1 MVEKFKSFITEA
13 KEEDYKV
20 VVLTRKPKD
29 NPEQN
34 LLVTASKFE
43 KAAKSLGIESYVVFI
58 EGAYITFGD
67 NVRRI
72 HNIDDDK
79 GFEISTD
86 DTLIIVRGGVNAR
99 DSWKD
104 LLSQLERAG
113 YTCANSREC
122 MEICSDK
129 YRTALRLAEVGL
141 VTPTTVLL
149 SDENSAKIAF
159 EKLNTTYPVIL
170 KTISG
175 TKGVGV
181 LFVESEKSLESMV
194 QLLYKVDEEI
204 SLILQIYI
212 KTDYDVRV
220 MVLNN
225 IIVGAMKRK
234 VVSGDFRS
242 NVHLGSSVEKYELT
256 EKEKQDCIR
265 ATKAVNGTW
274 VGVDFIPAKDRENDG
289 PFILEVNSSPGTS
302 GFDEATGKDITKH
315 ILENFMNKE
324 NWWKISTLAGVWE
337 TFEHEKLGK
346 MVGKMDTG
354 NSNSKSVIHADTYEI
369 KGKKINWELNGVKM
383 TSKVE
388 EMKKISL
395 GGFRDRIE
403 IRPAILLDFT
413 FAGTLYKNM
422 KFTLDDRGKK
432 TPLLINRDFMKKSNI
447 SIDPSRKF
455 ILTERLDN
463 LYEE

>member
-1 MVEKFKSFITEA
+1 MEKFKSFITEA
-13 KEEDYKV
+13 KEEKYKV
-20 VVLTRKPKD
+20 VVLTRKPDDYPNHKS
-29 NPEQN
+29 
-34 LLVTASKFE
+34 LLTSTKFE
-43 KAAKSLGIESYVVFI
+43 KSAKALELDFYMCFI
-58 EGAYITFGD
+58 NGAYLSFE
-67 NVRRI
+67 NELRRI
-72 HNIDDDK
+72 HNADDDK
-79 GFEISTD
+79 GFEISPD

-113 YTCANSREC
+113 YTCVNSREC
-122 MEICSDK
+122 MEVCSDK
-129 YRTALRLAEVGL
+129 YRTSLRLAEVGL
-141 VTPTTVLL
+141 STPTTVLIP
-149 SDENSAKIAF
+149 DEDSAKIAF

-204 SLILQIYI
+204 SLILQTYI

-225 IIVGAMKRK
+225 IIVGAMQRNI
-234 VVSGDFRS
+234 VTGDFRS
-242 NVHLGSSVEKYELT
+242 NVHLGSSIKKYELT
-256 EKEKQDCIR
+256 EKEKRDCIS
-265 ATKAVNGTW
+265 AAKAVNGVW
-274 VGVDFIPAKDRENDG
+274 VGVDFIPAKDRENG
-289 PFILEVNSSPGTS
+289 SPFILEVNSSPGTE
-302 GFDEATGKDITKH
+302 GFDKSTKKNITKH
-315 ILENFMNKE
+315 FLENFMDKE
-324 NWWKISTLAGVWE
+324 NWWKTSILAGVWE
-337 TFEHEKLGK
+337 TFEHEKLGNII
-346 MVGKMDTG
+346 GKMDTG
-354 NSNSKSVIHADTYEI
+354 NSSKTSVIHSDTYKI

-383 TSKVE
+383 ISKIE
-388 EMKKISL
+388 EMKKITL
-395 GGFRDRIE
+395 GGFRDRTE
-403 IRPAILLDFT
+403 VRPSILLDFT

-422 KFTLDDRGKK
+422 RFTIDDRGKK
-432 TPLLINRDFMKKSNI
+432 TPLLINRDFMQKANI

>member
-1 MVEKFKSFITEA
+1 MEQFKSFITEA

-20 VVLTRKPKD
+20 VVLTRQPKD
-29 NPEQN
+29 KPEQK
-34 LLVTASKFE
+34 LLATARKFE
-43 KAAKSLGIESYVVFI
+43 EAAKSLGMESYIVFI
-58 EGAYITFGD
+58 EGAYITFD
-67 NVRRI
+67 NNVRRI
-72 HNIDDDK
+72 HNVNDEE

-113 YTCANSREC
+113 YSCANSREC
-122 MEICSDK
+122 LEICSDK
-129 YRTALRLAEVGL
+129 YRTTLRLAEVGL
-141 VTPTTVLL
+141 VTPTTVLIPNK
-149 SDENSAKIAF
+149 DSAKIAY

-204 SLILQIYI
+204 SLILQVYI
-212 KTDYDVRV
+212 KTDQDVRV

-225 IIVGAMKRK
+225 TIVGAMKRNIVK
-234 VVSGDFRS
+234 GDFRS
-242 NVHLGSSVEKYELT
+242 NVHLGAKVEKYELT
-256 EKEKQDCIR
+256 DREKEDCIR
-265 ATKAVNGTW
+265 AAKAVSGTW
-274 VGVDFIPAKDRENDG
+274 VGVDFIAAKDRDKDG
-289 PFILEVNSSPGTS
+289 PYILEVNSSPGTN
-302 GFDEATGKDITKH
+302 GFDEATGKDITKLV
-315 ILENFMNKE
+315 LENFKNKE
-324 NWWKISTLAGVWE
+324 NWWKVSTLAGVWE
-337 TFEHEKLGK
+337 TFEHDKLGK
-346 MVGKMDTG
+346 IVGKMDTG

-383 TSKVE
+383 ISQVE

-395 GGFRDRIE
+395 GGFRDREE
-403 IRPAILLDFT
+403 IRPSIRLDFT

-422 KFTLDDRGKK
+422 KFTIDDRGKK
-432 TPLLINRDFMKKSNI
+432 TPLLINRDFMKMANI

-455 ILTERLDN
+455 ILTERLDPQ
-463 LYEE
+463 EEN

>member
-1 MVEKFKSFITEA
+1 MEQFKSFITEA

-20 VVLTRKPKD
+20 VVLTRQPKD
-29 NPEQN
+29 KPEQK
-34 LLVTASKFE
+34 LLATARKFE
-43 KAAKSLGIESYVVFI
+43 EAAKSLGMESYIVFI
-58 EGAYITFGD
+58 EGAYITFD
-67 NVRRI
+67 NNVRRI
-72 HNIDDDK
+72 HNVNDEE

-113 YTCANSREC
+113 YSCANSREC
-122 MEICSDK
+122 LEICSDK
-129 YRTALRLAEVGL
+129 YRTTLRLAEVGL
-141 VTPTTVLL
+141 VTPTTVLIPNK
-149 SDENSAKIAF
+149 DSAKIAY

-204 SLILQIYI
+204 SLILQTYI
-212 KTDYDVRV
+212 KTDQDVRV

-225 IIVGAMKRK
+225 TIVGAMKRNIVK
-234 VVSGDFRS
+234 GDFRS
-242 NVHLGSSVEKYELT
+242 NVHLGAKVEKYELT
-256 EKEKQDCIR
+256 DREKEDCIR
-265 ATKAVNGTW
+265 AAKAVNGTW
-274 VGVDFIPAKDRENDG
+274 VGVDFIAAKDRDKDG
-289 PFILEVNSSPGTS
+289 PYILEVNSSPGTN
-302 GFDEATGKDITKH
+302 GFDEATGKDITKLV
-315 ILENFMNKE
+315 LENFKNKE
-324 NWWKISTLAGVWE
+324 NWWKVSTLAGVWE
-337 TFEHEKLGK
+337 TFEHDKLGK
-346 MVGKMDTG
+346 IVGKMDTG

-383 TSKVE
+383 ISQVE

-395 GGFRDRIE
+395 GGFRDREE
-403 IRPAILLDFT
+403 IRPSIRLDFT

-422 KFTLDDRGKK
+422 KFTIDDRGKK
-432 TPLLINRDFMKKSNI
+432 TPLLINRDFMKTANI

-455 ILTERLDN
+455 ILTERLDPQ
-463 LYEE
+463 EEN

>member
-1 MVEKFKSFITEA
+1 MEKFKSFITEA
-13 KEEDYKV
+13 KEDKYKV
-20 VVLTRKPKD
+20 VVLTRKPDDYPNHKS
-29 NPEQN
+29 
-34 LLVTASKFE
+34 LLTSAKFE
-43 KAAKSLGIESYVVFI
+43 KSAKSLELDFYMCFI
-58 EGAYITFGD
+58 EGAYITLD
-67 NVRRI
+67 DDVRRI
-72 HNIDDDK
+72 HNADDED
-79 GFEISTD
+79 GFELSTN

-122 MEICSDK
+122 IETCSDK

-141 VTPTTVLL
+141 VTPTTVLIP
-149 SDENSAKIAF
+149 DEDGAKIAF
-159 EKLNTTYPVIL
+159 DKLDTTYPVIL
-170 KTISG
+170 KTIQG

-204 SLILQIYI
+204 SLILQTYI

-225 IIVGAMKRK
+225 IIVGAMQRN

-242 NVHLGSSVEKYELT
+242 NVHLGAKIQKYELT

-265 ATKAVNGTW
+265 AAKAVNGVW
-274 VGVDFIPAKDRENDG
+274 VGVDFIPAKDREKDG

-302 GFDEATGKDITKH
+302 GFDEATGKDVTKY
-315 ILENFMNKE
+315 ILKNFMDKE
-324 NWWKISTLAGVWE
+324 NWWKTSILAGVWE
-337 TFEHEKLGK
+337 TFEHEKLGGII
-346 MVGKMDTG
+346 GKMDTG
-354 NSNSKSVIHADTYEI
+354 NSSKTSVIHAETYEI

-383 TSKVE
+383 ISKIE
-388 EMKKISL
+388 EMKKINL
-395 GGFRDRIE
+395 GGFRDRTE
-403 IRPAILLDFT
+403 IRPSILLDFT

-422 KFTLDDRGKK
+422 RFTIDDRGKK
-432 TPLLINRDFMKKSNI
+432 TPILINRDFMNKANI
-447 SIDPSRKF
+447 AIDPSRKF

-463 LYEE
+463 LHDE

>member
-1 MVEKFKSFITEA
+1 MEKFKSFITEE
-13 KEEDYKV
+13 KEDKYKV

-43 KAAKSLGIESYVVFI
+43 KSAKSLGMESYIVFI
-58 EGAYITFGD
+58 EGAYITLD
-67 NVRRI
+67 DDVRRI
-72 HNIDDDK
+72 HNADDDD

-122 MEICSDK
+122 IETCSDK

-141 VTPTTVLL
+141 VTPTTVLIP
-149 SDENSAKIAF
+149 DEDGAKIAF
-159 EKLNTTYPVIL
+159 DKLDTTYPVIL

-204 SLILQIYI
+204 SLILQTYI
-212 KTDYDVRV
+212 KTDHDVRV

-225 IIVGAMKRK
+225 IIVGAMQRN

-242 NVHLGSSVEKYELT
+242 NVHLGAKIQKYELT

-265 ATKAVNGTW
+265 AAKAVNGVW
-274 VGVDFIPAKDRENDG
+274 VGVDFIPAKDREKDG

-302 GFDEATGKDITKH
+302 GFDVATGKDVTKY
-315 ILENFMNKE
+315 ILKNFMDKE
-324 NWWKISTLAGVWE
+324 NWWKTSILAGVWE
-337 TFEHEKLGK
+337 TFEHEKLGGII
-346 MVGKMDTG
+346 GKMDTG
-354 NSNSKSVIHADTYEI
+354 NSSKTSVIHAETYEI

-383 TSKVE
+383 ISKIE
-388 EMKKISL
+388 EMKKINL
-395 GGFRDRIE
+395 GGFRDRTE
-403 IRPAILLDFT
+403 IRPSILLDFT

-422 KFTLDDRGKK
+422 RFTIDDRGKK
-432 TPLLINRDFMKKSNI
+432 TPILINRDFMNKANI
-447 SIDPSRKF
+447 AIDPSRKF

-463 LYEE
+463 

>member
-1 MVEKFKSFITEA
+1 MEQFKSFITEA

-20 VVLTRKPKD
+20 VVLTRQPKD
-29 NPEQN
+29 KPEQK
-34 LLVTASKFE
+34 LLATARKFE
-43 KAAKSLGIESYVVFI
+43 EAAKSLGMESYIVFI
-58 EGAYITFGD
+58 EGAYITFD
-67 NVRRI
+67 NNVRRI
-72 HNIDDDK
+72 HNVNDEE

-99 DSWKD
+99 ASWKD

-113 YTCANSREC
+113 YSCANSREC
-122 MEICSDK
+122 LEICSDK
-129 YRTALRLAEVGL
+129 YRTTLRLAEVGL
-141 VTPTTVLL
+141 VTPTTVLIPNK
-149 SDENSAKIAF
+149 DSAKIAY

-204 SLILQIYI
+204 SLILQVYI
-212 KTDYDVRV
+212 KTDQDVRV

-225 IIVGAMKRK
+225 TIVGAMKRNIVK
-234 VVSGDFRS
+234 GDFRS
-242 NVHLGSSVEKYELT
+242 NVHLGAKVEKYELT
-256 EKEKQDCIR
+256 DREKEDCIR
-265 ATKAVNGTW
+265 AAKAVSGTW
-274 VGVDFIPAKDRENDG
+274 VGVDFIAAKDRDKDG
-289 PFILEVNSSPGTS
+289 PYILEVNSSPGTN
-302 GFDEATGKDITKH
+302 GFDEATGKDITKLV
-315 ILENFMNKE
+315 LENFKNKE
-324 NWWKISTLAGVWE
+324 NWWKVSTLAGVWE
-337 TFEHEKLGK
+337 TFEHDKLGK
-346 MVGKMDTG
+346 IVGKMDTG

-383 TSKVE
+383 ISQVE

-395 GGFRDRIE
+395 GGFRDREE
-403 IRPAILLDFT
+403 IRPSIRLDFT

-422 KFTLDDRGKK
+422 KFTIDDRGKK
-432 TPLLINRDFMKKSNI
+432 TPLLINRDFMKTANI

-455 ILTERLDN
+455 ILTERLDPQ
-463 LYEE
+463 EEN

>member
-1 MVEKFKSFITEA
+1 MEQFKSFITEA

-20 VVLTRKPKD
+20 VVLTRQPKD
-29 NPEQN
+29 KPEQK
-34 LLVTASKFE
+34 LLATARKFE
-43 KAAKSLGIESYVVFI
+43 EAAKSLGMESYIVFI
-58 EGAYITFGD
+58 EGAYITFD
-67 NVRRI
+67 NNVRRI
-72 HNIDDDK
+72 HNVNDEE

-113 YTCANSREC
+113 YSCANSREC
-122 MEICSDK
+122 LEICSDK
-129 YRTALRLAEVGL
+129 YRTTLRLAEVGL
-141 VTPTTVLL
+141 VTPTTVLIPNK
-149 SDENSAKIAF
+149 DSAKIAY

-204 SLILQIYI
+204 SLILQVYI
-212 KTDYDVRV
+212 KTDQDVRV

-225 IIVGAMKRK
+225 TIVGAMKRNIVK
-234 VVSGDFRS
+234 GDFRS
-242 NVHLGSSVEKYELT
+242 NVHLGAKVEKYELT
-256 EKEKQDCIR
+256 DREKEDCIR
-265 ATKAVNGTW
+265 AAKAVNGTW
-274 VGVDFIPAKDRENDG
+274 VGVDFIAAKDRDKDG
-289 PFILEVNSSPGTS
+289 PYILEVNSSPGTN
-302 GFDEATGKDITKH
+302 GFDEATGKDITKLV
-315 ILENFMNKE
+315 LENFKNKE
-324 NWWKISTLAGVWE
+324 NWWKVSTLAGVWE
-337 TFEHEKLGK
+337 TFEHDKLGK
-346 MVGKMDTG
+346 IVGKMDTG

-383 TSKVE
+383 ISQVE

-395 GGFRDRIE
+395 GGFRDREE
-403 IRPAILLDFT
+403 IRPSIRLDFT

-422 KFTLDDRGKK
+422 KFTIDDRGKK
-432 TPLLINRDFMKKSNI
+432 TPLLINRDFMKMANI

-455 ILTERLDN
+455 ILTERLDPQ
-463 LYEE
+463 EEN

>member
-1 MVEKFKSFITEA
+1 MEKFKSFITEA
-13 KEEDYKV
+13 KKEKYKV
-20 VVLTRKPKD
+20 VVLTRKPDDYPNHKS
-29 NPEQN
+29 
-34 LLVTASKFE
+34 LLTSAKFE
-43 KAAKSLGIESYVVFI
+43 KSAKALELDFYMCFI
-58 EGAYITFGD
+58 NGAYLSFE
-67 NVRRI
+67 NELRRI
-72 HNIDDDK
+72 HNADDDK

-113 YTCANSREC
+113 YTCVNSREC
-122 MEICSDK
+122 MEVCSDK
-129 YRTALRLAEVGL
+129 YRTSLRLAEVGL
-141 VTPTTVLL
+141 STPTTVLIP
-149 SDENSAKIAF
+149 DEDSAEIAF

-204 SLILQIYI
+204 SLILQTYI

-225 IIVGAMKRK
+225 IIVGAMQRN

-242 NVHLGSSVEKYELT
+242 NVHLGSSIKKYELT
-256 EKEKQDCIR
+256 EKEKRDCIS
-265 ATKAVNGTW
+265 AAKAVNGVW
-274 VGVDFIPAKDRENDG
+274 VGVDFIPAKDRENDS
-289 PFILEVNSSPGTS
+289 PFILEVNSSPGTE
-302 GFDEATGKDITKH
+302 GFDKSTKKNITKH
-315 ILENFMNKE
+315 FLENFMDKE
-324 NWWKISTLAGVWE
+324 NWWKTSVLAGVWE
-337 TFEHEKLGK
+337 TFEHEKLGSII
-346 MVGKMDTG
+346 GKMDTG
-354 NSNSKSVIHADTYEI
+354 NSSKTSVIHSDTYEI

-383 TSKVE
+383 ISKIE
-388 EMKKISL
+388 EMKKINL
-395 GGFRDRIE
+395 GGFRDRTE
-403 IRPAILLDFT
+403 VRPSILLDFT

-422 KFTLDDRGKK
+422 RFTIDDRGKK
-432 TPLLINRDFMKKSNI
+432 TPILINRNFMNKANI

-463 LYEE
+463 LHDE

>member
-1 MVEKFKSFITEA
+1 MMKSLISFIDEGTEN
-13 KEEDYKV
+13 KTEKYKV

-43 KAAKSLGIESYVVFI
+43 KSAKSLGMESYIVFI
-58 EGAYITFGD
+58 EGAYITLDD

-72 HNIDDDK
+72 HNADDVE
-79 GFEISTD
+79 GFEISID

-129 YRTALRLAEVGL
+129 YRTTLRLAEVGL
-141 VTPTTVLL
+141 VTPTTVLIP
-149 SDENSAKIAF
+149 DEDAAKIAF

-181 LFVESEKSLESMV
+181 LYVESEKSLESMV

-204 SLILQIYI
+204 SLILQTYI
-212 KTDYDVRV
+212 KTDQDVRV

-225 IIVGAMKRK
+225 IIFGAMKRNIVK
-234 VVSGDFRS
+234 GDFRS
-242 NVHLGSSVEKYELT
+242 NVHLGATVAKYELSDR
-256 EKEKQDCIR
+256 EKRDCIR
-265 ATKAVNGTW
+265 AAKAVNGTW
-274 VGVDFIPAKDRENDG
+274 VGVDFIPTKDKENDG

-302 GFDEATGKDITKH
+302 GFDEATGKNITKLV
-315 ILENFMNKE
+315 LENFMNKE
-324 NWWKISTLAGVWE
+324 NWWKYPTICGVWE
-337 TFEHEKLGK
+337 TFEHDVFGRIL
-346 MVGKMDTG
+346 GKMDTG
-354 NSNSKSVIHADTYEI
+354 NSSETSVIHAESFNIDGKSITWSLND
-369 KGKKINWELNGVKM
+369 KKIKSPLIKM
-383 TSKVE
+383 KD
-388 EMKKISL
+388 INL
-395 GGFRDRIE
+395 GGFRDQE
-403 IRPAILLDFT
+403 ETRPVIKLDLKFQDTTYKDLL
-413 FAGTLYKNM
+413 
-422 KFTLDDRGKK
+422 FTLDNRGEK
-432 TPLLINRDFMKKSNI
+432 TPILINRAFMKLTNLAV
-447 SIDPSRKF
+447 DPSRKF
-455 ILTERLDN
+455 ILTEKLTK
-463 LYEE
+463 

>member
-1 MVEKFKSFITEA
+1 MEQFKSFITEA

-20 VVLTRKPKD
+20 VVLTRQPKD
-29 NPEQN
+29 KPEQK
-34 LLVTASKFE
+34 LLATARKFE
-43 KAAKSLGIESYVVFI
+43 EAAKSLGMESYIVFI
-58 EGAYITFGD
+58 EGAYITFD
-67 NVRRI
+67 NNVRRI
-72 HNIDDDK
+72 HNVNDEE

-99 DSWKD
+99 ASWKD

-113 YTCANSREC
+113 YSCANSREC
-122 MEICSDK
+122 LEICSDK
-129 YRTALRLAEVGL
+129 YRTTLRLAEVGL
-141 VTPTTVLL
+141 VTPTTVLIPNK
-149 SDENSAKIAF
+149 DSAKIAY

-204 SLILQIYI
+204 SLILQVYI
-212 KTDYDVRV
+212 KTDQDVRV

-225 IIVGAMKRK
+225 TIVGAMKRNIVK
-234 VVSGDFRS
+234 GDFRS
-242 NVHLGSSVEKYELT
+242 NVHLGAKVEKYELT
-256 EKEKQDCIR
+256 DREKEDCIR
-265 ATKAVNGTW
+265 AAKAVNGTW
-274 VGVDFIPAKDRENDG
+274 VGVDFIAAKDRDKDG
-289 PFILEVNSSPGTS
+289 PYILEVNSSPGTN
-302 GFDEATGKDITKH
+302 GFDEATGKDITKLV
-315 ILENFMNKE
+315 LENFKNKE
-324 NWWKISTLAGVWE
+324 NWWKVSTLAGVWE
-337 TFEHEKLGK
+337 TFEHDKLGK
-346 MVGKMDTG
+346 IVGKMDTG

-383 TSKVE
+383 ISQVE

-395 GGFRDRIE
+395 GGFRDREE
-403 IRPAILLDFT
+403 IRPSIRLDFT

-422 KFTLDDRGKK
+422 KFTIDDRGKK
-432 TPLLINRDFMKKSNI
+432 TPLLINRDFMKMANI

-455 ILTERLDN
+455 ILTERLDPQ
-463 LYEE
+463 EEN